1 MNSLIQLIN
10 RISCLKCV
18 SFITVFLLLPAFQVY
33 SDEAPATI
41 QFPWTKEDCVKC
53 HPGPVNDRIAAGGKH
68 RNVPCAGCHVGHP
81 PEVKKPIAQ
90 CNKCHLKTRR
100 AHFELTG
107 CLNCHKNP
115 HAPLNISS
123 LGNDVCLM
131 CHAKQIEQLRDNPSK
146 HSVFNCSKCHDIHR
160 KIPECTKCHKPHSD
174 EMVVAECKKCHN
186 PHMAKNVTAA
196 ADTMSNNCGACHKKV
211 QELLSASN
219 AKHKSLLC
227 AFCHQG
233 KHKTIP
239 DCRNCHGSPHLAAI
253 MAKFPKCGQCHSIA
267 HNLNI

>member
-1 MNSLIQLIN
+1 
-10 RISCLKCV
+10 
-18 SFITVFLLLPAFQVY
+18 
-33 SDEAPATI
+33 
-41 QFPWTKEDCVKC
+41 
-53 HPGPVNDRIAAGGKH
+53 
-68 RNVPCAGCHVGHP
+68 
-81 PEVKKPIAQ
+81 
-90 CNKCHLKTRR
+90 
-100 AHFELTG
+100 
-107 CLNCHKNP
+107 
-115 HAPLNISS
+115 
-123 LGNDVCLM
+123 
-131 CHAKQIEQLRDNPSK
+131 
-146 HSVFNCSKCHDIHR
+146 
-160 KIPECTKCHKPHSD
+160 
-174 EMVVAECKKCHN
+174 MVVAECKKCHN